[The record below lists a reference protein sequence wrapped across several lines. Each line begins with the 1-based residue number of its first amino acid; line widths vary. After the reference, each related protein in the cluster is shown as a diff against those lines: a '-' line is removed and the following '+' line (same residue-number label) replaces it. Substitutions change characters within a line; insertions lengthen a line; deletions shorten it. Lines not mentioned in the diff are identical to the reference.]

1 MPGKVSVPV
10 RGVGCFRRAKA
21 FGGLLASF
29 RPREGCGL
37 LHRGRRRPGRPG
49 AHVSVPVRGVGCFR
63 QTVTTL
69 SDAKFVSVPVRGVGC
84 FAIKY
89 PSMDIDERFPS
100 P

>member
-49 AHVSVPVRGVGCFR
+49 AHVSVPVRGVGCF
-63 QTVTTL
+63 QGNLL
-69 SDAKFVSVPVRGVGC
+69 SLQGAALVSVPVRGVGC
-84 FAIKY
+84 FKLVKLLGI
-89 PSMDIDERFPS
+89 
-100 P
+100 